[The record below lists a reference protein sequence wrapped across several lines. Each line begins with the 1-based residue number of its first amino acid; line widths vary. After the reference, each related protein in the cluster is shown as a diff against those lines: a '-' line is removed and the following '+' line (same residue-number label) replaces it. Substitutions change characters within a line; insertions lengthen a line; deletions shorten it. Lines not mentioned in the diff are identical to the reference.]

1 LANYL
6 IVYTTMIF
14 PDLPK
19 HYSWM
24 QTAPEL
30 LQNRTGIHTLTET
43 PLRGLE
49 DVAGQSKITVEE
61 WWIKHGLA
69 TDPAAV
75 SRHSEGEPINW
86 WAKDAL
92 EFYALCVT
100 MVCWIVYWYGVHRG
114 LW

>member
-1 LANYL
+1 
-6 IVYTTMIF
+6 MIF

-30 LQNRTGIHTLTET
+30 LQNRTGMHELAET

-49 DVAGQSKITVEE
+49 ETTGSSRITVEE

-69 TDPAAV
+69 TDPAAAP
-75 SRHSEGEPINW
+75 SRSAQEPVDFW
-86 WAKDAL
+86 SKDAW
-92 EFYALCVT
+92 EFYLLCAA
-100 MVCWIVYWYGVHRG
+100 MICWIVYWYGIHRG
-114 LW
+114 VW